1 MELLSEAPSSLLRP
15 GWPDSAESPFSQ
27 GHWSGTVER
36 EAAADALTVT
46 PALADGELATL
57 DGGKPAQCVTLGPF
71 GIKVLRIAG
80 RRQPPG
86 EERDL

>member
-1 MELLSEAPSSLLRP
+1 MRRN
-15 GWPDSAESPFSQ
+15 SAKIMTN
-27 GHWSGTVER
+27 G
-36 EAAADALTVT
+36 EAARWLGANCADAVTVT
-46 PALADGELATL
+46 PALAGGELATL

-86 EERDL
+86 EERDLWP

>member
-1 MELLSEAPSSLLRP
+1 VTAQQVAGQAHDLTVGDGEADAFDRAGITRP
-15 GWPDSAESPFSQ
+15 
-27 GHWSGTVER
+27 
-36 EAAADALTVT
+36 AADALAVA

-57 DGGKPAQCVTLGPF
+57 DGGKPAQLVTLGPF

-86 EERDL
+86 EERDLWP